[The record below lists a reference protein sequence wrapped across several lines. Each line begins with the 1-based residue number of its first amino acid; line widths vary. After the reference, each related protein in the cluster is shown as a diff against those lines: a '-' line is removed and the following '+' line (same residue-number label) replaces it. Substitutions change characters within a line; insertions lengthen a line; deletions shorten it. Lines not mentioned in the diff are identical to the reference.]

1 MLVFISIGTCNGASH
16 CVWWQ
21 IYNEMVSEMNINKTG
36 LPLAIHRCCMLVS
49 VSVSMLDPL
58 SSYLSL
64 SLSISVPVLV
74 SEACAGERKRER
86 LSVCLCTIHRK
97 KSVSFRDKSLLQI
110 FQVAMQTLGQ
120 LVSGSYGQIASN
132 QVSFTRF
139 LFSDVSWKQASH
151 QFREHSLCPT
161 PF

>member
-1 MLVFISIGTCNGASH
+1 
-16 CVWWQ
+16 
-21 IYNEMVSEMNINKTG
+21 MVSEMNINKTG

-132 QVSFTRF
+132 QVSLTRF
-139 LFSDVSWKQASH
+139 LFSDVSWKRASH
-151 QFREHSLCPT
+151 QSREHSLCPT
-161 PF
+161 LSKMTHTHPHSYILTHTHN